1 MKGYAKRIG
10 DKKIAIGVDYL
21 RYRKKPC
28 LVVLEE
34 WRGAV
39 MSKYASFNNED
50 SARKFMDIFADFIGA
65 EKIEWLGEEGGK

>member
-10 DKKIAIGVDYL
+10 DKKIAIGVDYIN
-21 RYRKKPC
+21 YRKKPC

-34 WRGAV
+34 GHRVV
-39 MSKYASFNNED
+39 MSKYASFNDED

-65 EKIEWLGEEGGK
+65 EKIEWFGEEGGR